1 VPPYVVFSDAT
12 LRDMAL
18 LRPRTGSEL
27 LLVKGVGEHKR
38 ERYGA
43 AFLAVL
49 AGEGPEAAAQ
59 AGDAQRGDS
68 PV

>member
-1 VPPYVVFSDAT
+1 MIAERLRVPPYVVFSDAT

-18 LRPRTGSEL
+18 VRPGDADQL

-43 AFLAVL
+43 AFLALL
-49 AGEGPEAAAQ
+49 AGEEPERAAE
-59 AGDAQRGDS
+59 RL
-68 PV
+68 